1 MSGKKCSKL
10 FVPLKRGGLHKAQPI
25 PALPWAHLALLQ
37 TQEKQKVSHQVAQ
50 CQWIVI
56 QLQSLHS
63 LQSQGFQP
71 LQSLQLRLAVEQQ
84 PQWNLKLWL
93 HQVAGLHKAQM
104 QTWMAAGIWYQM
116 HPLWKVWRWRGIDT
130 LSVGLRKAH
139 CLPKT
144 LKHELA
150 WKKRVQPVPLG
161 VGMFF
166 SQQPGVWF
174 HMFVS
179 KLWFT

>member
-1 MSGKKCSKL
+1 M
-10 FVPLKRGGLHKAQPI
+10 
-25 PALPWAHLALLQ
+25 
-37 TQEKQKVSHQVAQ
+37 
-50 CQWIVI
+50 
-56 QLQSLHS
+56 
-63 LQSQGFQP
+63 
-71 LQSLQLRLAVEQQ
+71 EQQ

-116 HPLWKVWRWRGIDT
+116 HPLWKVWRWRRIDT
-130 LSVGLRKAH
+130 LSVGLKKAH

-161 VGMFF
+161 WVCFF
-166 SQQPGVWF
+166 F
-174 HMFVS
+174 HSNLGFGSTWLFQSYGSPNEIPSMWKMILPPRKNDIFFQS
-179 KLWFT
+179 WKHEIEIHQMESPQGKFILKKTCEIFLGETPPR